1 MNYEELG
8 ELANLR
14 RQELL
19 REAEQERLARKIS
32 SNRPASTPF
41 IPAILAF
48 VSFVIVIIA
57 L

>member
-1 MNYEELG
+1 MNYQVLREIN
-8 ELANLR
+8 NLR

-19 REAEQERLARKIS
+19 REAEQEHLARKVS
-32 SNRPASTPF
+32 SNQSASTPF

-48 VSFVIVIIA
+48 ASFVLVIIA